1 MSRIQIVARTVS
13 VTGVLLLI
21 VAAIH
26 LAVTPIL
33 KKAILD
39 RTLTPEQLSI
49 VQPPFLLNHL
59 VVGILLIP
67 IGFIT
72 IYSASALRVGKRWAW
87 IVNFANGLTI
97 LSLPIVLALVMPVR
111 DFQALPFLIA
121 AGLIT
126 IVGITMTAALLWIR
140 SDCQI
145 MQSKETA

>member
-1 MSRIQIVARTVS
+1 MSRTQIVARTVS
-13 VTGVLLLI
+13 VTGVLLLV

-26 LAVTPIL
+26 LAVTPLL
-33 KKAILD
+33 KKEVLD

-72 IYSASALRVGKRWAW
+72 IYSAPALRAGERWAW
-87 IVNFANGLTI
+87 IVNFTNGLTI
-97 LSLPIVLALVMPVR
+97 LSLPIVLAIVMPLS

-126 IVGITMTAALLWIR
+126 IVGIAMTAALWWIR
-140 SDCQI
+140 SDCHGI
-145 MQSKETA
+145 

>member
-1 MSRIQIVARTVS
+1 MSRTQIVARTVS

-33 KKAILD
+33 KKTILD
-39 RTLTPEQLSI
+39 RALTPQQLSI
-49 VQPPFLLNHL
+49 VQPPFMLNHL

-72 IYSASALRVGKRWAW
+72 IYSAPALRADERWAW

-126 IVGITMTAALLWIR
+126 IAGITMTAALLWIR
-140 SDCQI
+140 SDCQV
-145 MQSKETA
+145 M

>member
-1 MSRIQIVARTVS
+1 MNRTHIVARTVS

-26 LAVTPIL
+26 LAVTPAL
-33 KKAILD
+33 KRAILD

-67 IGFIT
+67 IALIT
-72 IYSASALRVGKRWAW
+72 IYSAPALRAGERWAW
-87 IVNFANGLTI
+87 IVNLANGLTI
-97 LSLPIVLALVMPVR
+97 LSLPIVLALVMPVS

-140 SDCQI
+140 SDCQV
-145 MQSKETA
+145 M

>member
-1 MSRIQIVARTVS
+1 MSRTRIVARTVS

-26 LAVTPIL
+26 LAVTPTL

-39 RTLTPEQLSI
+39 RTLTPQQLLI

-72 IYSASALRVGKRWAW
+72 IYSAPAIRAAERWAW
-87 IVNFANGLTI
+87 IINFANGLTI
-97 LSLPIVLALVMPVR
+97 LSLPIVLALVMPVS
-111 DFQALPFLIA
+111 DFHALPFLIA

-126 IVGITMTAALLWIR
+126 TVGITMTAALWWIR
-140 SDCQI
+140 SDCQVR
-145 MQSKETA
+145 SRRAPP

>member
-1 MSRIQIVARTVS
+1 MNRTHIVARTVG

-26 LAVTPIL
+26 LAVTPLL
-33 KKAILD
+33 KKEVLD
-39 RTLTPEQLSI
+39 SALTPQQLSI

-72 IYSASALRVGKRWAW
+72 IYSASALRAGERWAW
-87 IVNFANGLTI
+87 IVNLANGLTI
-97 LSLPIVLALVMPVR
+97 LSLPIVLALVMPAR

-121 AGLIT
+121 TVLIT
-126 IVGITMTAALLWIR
+126 TVGITMTTALFWIR

-145 MQSKETA
+145 M

>member
-1 MSRIQIVARTVS
+1 MSRTHVVARTVS

-26 LAVTPIL
+26 LAVTPAL

-67 IGFIT
+67 IGLIT
-72 IYSASALRVGKRWAW
+72 IYSAPALRAGERWAW
-87 IVNFANGLTI
+87 FVNFSNGLTI
-97 LSLPIVLALVMPVR
+97 LSLPIVLALVMPLS

-140 SDCQI
+140 SDCQV
-145 MQSKETA
+145 M

>member
-1 MSRIQIVARTVS
+1 MHRTRIVARTVS

-26 LAVTPIL
+26 LAVTPAL
-33 KKAILD
+33 KKAVLD

-72 IYSASALRVGKRWAW
+72 IYSAPAIRAGERWAW
-87 IVNFANGLTI
+87 IINFANGLTI
-97 LSLPIVLALVMPVR
+97 LSLPIVLALVMPLR

-140 SDCQI
+140 SDCHVR
-145 MQSKETA
+145 SRRNLP

>member
-1 MSRIQIVARTVS
+1 MSRTKIVARTVS

-33 KKAILD
+33 QKAILD
-39 RTLTPEQLSI
+39 RTLTPQQLSI

-72 IYSASALRVGKRWAW
+72 IYSAPALRAGKRWAW

-97 LSLPIVLALVMPVR
+97 LSLPLVLALVMPMS
-111 DFQALPFLIA
+111 DFQALPFLMA

-126 IVGITMTAALLWIR
+126 IVGTTMTAALLWIR
-140 SDCQI
+140 SDCQV
-145 MQSKETA
+145 M

>member
-1 MSRIQIVARTVS
+1 MSRTQTVARTVS

-21 VAAIH
+21 VAVIH
-26 LAVTPIL
+26 LAITPTL

-72 IYSASALRVGKRWAW
+72 IYSASALLAGERWAW
-87 IVNFANGLTI
+87 IINFANGLTI
-97 LSLPIVLALVMPVR
+97 LSLPIVLALVMPIK

-126 IVGITMTAALLWIR
+126 VVGITMTAALLWIR
-140 SDCQI
+140 SDCRV
-145 MQSKETA
+145 T

>member
-1 MSRIQIVARTVS
+1 MSRTQIVARTVS
-13 VTGVLLLI
+13 VTGVLLLV

-33 KKAILD
+33 KKEILD

-72 IYSASALRVGKRWAW
+72 IYSAPALRAGERWAW
-87 IVNFANGLTI
+87 IVNFSNGLTI
-97 LSLPIVLALVMPVR
+97 LSLPIVLAIVMPLS

-140 SDCQI
+140 SDCHVI
-145 MQSKETA
+145 

>member
-1 MSRIQIVARTVS
+1 MSRTHIVARTVS
-13 VTGVLLLI
+13 VTGALLLI

-26 LAVTPIL
+26 LAVTPAL
-33 KKAILD
+33 KKEILD
-39 RTLTPEQLSI
+39 RILTPEQLSI

-72 IYSASALRVGKRWAW
+72 IYSAPALRAGERWAW

-97 LSLPIVLALVMPVR
+97 LSLPIVLALVMPMS

-121 AGLIT
+121 TGLIT
-126 IVGITMTAALLWIR
+126 IVGISMTAALLWIR
-140 SDCQI
+140 SDCHVI
-145 MQSKETA
+145 

>member
-1 MSRIQIVARTVS
+1 MSRTQIVARTVS

-26 LAVTPIL
+26 LAVTPLL
-33 KKAILD
+33 KKEILD

-72 IYSASALRVGKRWAW
+72 IYSAPALRAGERWAW
-87 IVNFANGLTI
+87 IVNFSNGLTI
-97 LSLPIVLALVMPVR
+97 LSLPIVLALVMPLS

-126 IVGITMTAALLWIR
+126 IVGITMTAALWWIR
-140 SDCQI
+140 SDCHV
-145 MQSKETA
+145 M

>member
-1 MSRIQIVARTVS
+1 MSRTQIVARTVS

-39 RTLTPEQLSI
+39 RTLTPQQLSI

-72 IYSASALRVGKRWAW
+72 IYSAPALRAGERWAW
-87 IVNFANGLTI
+87 IVNFANGVTI

-121 AGLIT
+121 ASLIT
-126 IVGITMTAALLWIR
+126 IAGITMTAALLWIR
-140 SDCQI
+140 SDCHVI
-145 MQSKETA
+145 

>member
-1 MSRIQIVARTVS
+1 MSRTKIVARTVS

-33 KKAILD
+33 QKEILD
-39 RTLTPEQLSI
+39 RTLTPQQLSI
-49 VQPPFLLNHL
+49 VQPTFLLNHL

-72 IYSASALRVGKRWAW
+72 IYSAPALRAGERWAW

-97 LSLPIVLALVMPVR
+97 LSLPIVLAQSWRTVDGDKTNWNKQDSYYEMIEHEGRLNDR
-111 DFQALPFLIA
+111 Q
-121 AGLIT
+121 
-126 IVGITMTAALLWIR
+126 LLGR
-140 SDCQI
+140 
-145 MQSKETA
+145 

>member
-1 MSRIQIVARTVS
+1 MNRTHLVARTVS

-26 LAVTPIL
+26 LAVTPTL
-33 KKAILD
+33 KRAILD

-59 VVGILLIP
+59 VVGILLVP
-67 IGFIT
+67 IAFIT
-72 IYSASALRVGKRWAW
+72 IYSAPALRAGKRWAW
-87 IVNFANGLTI
+87 IVNLANGLTI
-97 LSLPIVLALVMPVR
+97 LSLPIVLALVMPIK

-126 IVGITMTAALLWIR
+126 IVGITMTAALWWIR
-140 SDCQI
+140 SDCRV
-145 MQSKETA
+145 M